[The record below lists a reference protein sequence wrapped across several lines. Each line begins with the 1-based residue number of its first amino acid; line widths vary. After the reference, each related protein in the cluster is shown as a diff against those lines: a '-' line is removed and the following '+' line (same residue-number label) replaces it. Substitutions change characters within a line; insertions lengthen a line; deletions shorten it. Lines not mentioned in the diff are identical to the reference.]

1 MSITKSLD
9 KCNHN
14 DVLYRRKGGGKLKK
28 TPYEVIYAR
37 VAPEVVKAL
46 KEMAFEEER
55 SMSNTVERILRRYL
69 EGVGKLPKENRL
81 PVVGSEQA
89 A

>member
-1 MSITKSLD
+1 
-9 KCNHN
+9 
-14 DVLYRRKGGGKLKK
+14 
-28 TPYEVIYAR
+28 
-37 VAPEVVKAL
+37 
-46 KEMAFEEER
+46 MAFEEER

-81 PVVGSEQA
+81 PIVNSEQA